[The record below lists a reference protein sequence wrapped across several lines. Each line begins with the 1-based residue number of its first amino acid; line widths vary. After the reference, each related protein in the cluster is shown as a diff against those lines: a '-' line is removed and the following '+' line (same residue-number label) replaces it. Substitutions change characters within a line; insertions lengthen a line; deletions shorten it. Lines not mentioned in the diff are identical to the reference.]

1 VPSEVR
7 GKELPSYVDSV
18 SFIDRLVDQRG
29 ARLALQPRL
38 GLLSERSTRHDS
50 RNLSCASTTGAS
62 QLMKYVVSFTLLALS
77 PLVYAVE
84 PETGA
89 QKRVVASAEVLS
101 DILHAKDRGVPED
114 LIAKAQC
121 VGIVPSLK
129 RAGFIVGAKYGKG
142 VVVCR
147 TNRGWSAP
155 ATIRIEG
162 GSFGFQIGAGET
174 DLVFIVM
181 NRHGVRDLM
190 KDKFTLGGDA
200 TAMAGPVGRS
210 GEAQTD
216 ALMRAEILSYSRAHG
231 IFAGV
236 SLEGSTLRPDN
247 DDNRELYG
255 RHVTQT
261 EILSGQVARPA
272 VAQPIYAELGRYA
285 IVKRASK

>member
-1 VPSEVR
+1 MRKTMKYAAS
-7 GKELPSYVDSV
+7 
-18 SFIDRLVDQRG
+18 
-29 ARLALQPRL
+29 LAL
-38 GLLSERSTRHDS
+38 LSMAH
-50 RNLSCASTTGAS
+50 
-62 QLMKYVVSFTLLALS
+62 LAM
-77 PLVYAVE
+77 YAVA
-84 PETGA
+84 PPSGP
-89 QKRVVASAEVLS
+89 QKRVAASAEVLS
-101 DILHAKDRGVPED
+101 EILHAKDRGIPED
-114 LIAKAQC
+114 LIGKAQC

-147 TNRGWSAP
+147 TAAGWSAP
-155 ATIRIEG
+155 STIRIEG

-236 SLEGSTLRPDN
+236 SLEGSTLRPDHG
-247 DDNRELYG
+247 DNREMYG
-255 RHVTQT
+255 TDVSQR
-261 EILSGQVARPA
+261 EILSGAVRRPA
-272 VAQPIYAELGRYA
+272 VAQPIYAELNRYA
-285 IVKRASK
+285 PVKRASR